1 MSDPQKAV
9 SRAMSG
15 LENLVQNIGNLGDT
29 MLEIADEGVD
39 IVKSEM
45 ERYNIPTTG
54 DLGNSIKATKV
65 DAMTAQL
72 GADGG
77 HATFV
82 EYGTGIVGA
91 NSPHPEAAEDS
102 VVYDRN
108 NHGESGWTYLKDG
121 RFYHTKGQ
129 PSRPFMLS
137 ARSKIAKRGKTL
149 VVNKLKESHND

>member
-1 MSDPQKAV
+1 MSNPQEAV
-9 SRAMSG
+9 SKAMGG
-15 LENLVQNIGNLGDT
+15 LESLAKNIGDLGGT
-29 MLEIADEGVD
+29 MLEIAQDGVG

-45 ERYNIPTTG
+45 ERYNIPTGG
-54 DLGNSIKATKV
+54 DLGNSIKATQV

-72 GADGG
+72 EADGG

-91 NSPHPEAAEDS
+91 NSPHAEAAEDG
-102 VVYDRN
+102 VEYDRN
-108 NHGESGWTYLKDG
+108 NHGESGWNYPKDG

-149 VVNKLKESHND
+149 VITKLKGETK

>member
-1 MSDPQKAV
+1 MGDPQKAV

-15 LENLVQNIGNLGDT
+15 LESLVQNIGNLGDT

-65 DAMTAQL
+65 DTMTAQL
-72 GADGG
+72 EADGG

-91 NSPHPEAAEDS
+91 NSPQPEAAEGG
-102 VVYDRN
+102 VAYDRN
-108 NHGESGWTYLKDG
+108 RVFTRIWSW
-121 RFYHTKGQ
+121 Q
-129 PSRPFMLS
+129 S
-137 ARSKIAKRGKTL
+137 AVL
-149 VVNKLKESHND
+149 VC